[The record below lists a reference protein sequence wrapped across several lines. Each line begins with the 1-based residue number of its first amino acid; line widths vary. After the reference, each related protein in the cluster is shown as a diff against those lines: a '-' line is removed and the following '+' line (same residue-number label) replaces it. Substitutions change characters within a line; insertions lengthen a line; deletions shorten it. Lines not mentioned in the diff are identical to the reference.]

1 MSILLGVIKQSVH
14 RSPLGQLFITLLHE
28 HLDDDDGIM
37 KKANHEINEERE
49 RSCFL
54 HLFRNLE
61 TRSRANRGEQIAFV
75 G

>member
-37 KKANHEINEERE
+37 KKANQRGK
-49 RSCFL
+49 RKKLFL
-54 HLFRNLE
+54 TF
-61 TRSRANRGEQIAFV
+61 I
-75 G
+75 